1 LSRSASTRFA
11 GRTSRF
17 GSGNQISEGK
27 FEEND
32 LYDAIREIGGDLI
45 ENVECTDTFFNK
57 KINKTS
63 KCYRIHYRSLER
75 TLRNEEVDD
84 LQFRIR
90 DSLVNKLNLELR

>member
-1 LSRSASTRFA
+1 LNLSVNSRCA
-11 GRTSRF
+11 GRTFLF
-17 GSGNQISEGK
+17 GFFYQIRDNK

-32 LYDAIREIGGDLI
+32 LYDVIREIAGDLI

-57 KINKTS
+57 KENKTS

-75 TLRNEEVDD
+75 TLKNEEVDE

-90 DSLVNKLNLELR
+90 DSLSSKLKLELR